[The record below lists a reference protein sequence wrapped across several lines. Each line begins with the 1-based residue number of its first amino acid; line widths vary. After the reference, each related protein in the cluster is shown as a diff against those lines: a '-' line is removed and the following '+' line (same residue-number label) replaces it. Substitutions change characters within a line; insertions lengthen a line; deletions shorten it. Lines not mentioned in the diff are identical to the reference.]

1 MRKIKPF
8 EDLTFHDDFMFGLV
22 MQDKEICREALECL
36 LGKNIQKIEYTEPQK
51 SLNTFC
57 TSHAIRLDVYVDDGN
72 TVYDV
77 EVQNKNE
84 KNLGRR
90 TRYYQGIMDVDS
102 LEKGRVYTELKN
114 SVIIFLCTFDPFK
127 KAIPCYTVK
136 RECLQD
142 RSVGIDDGAVVHIFN
157 CTAYEKVKN
166 ESLKAFLKFVQ
177 TDMAESEFTR
187 RIGSMVETQK
197 AVESNKKFYLSWSLH
212 DTDIRLEGREEGIRI
227 GEKRGKKE
235 GMKQGMN
242 EKAVAS
248 ARNFLAMNVLTHEQ
262 IAKGVG
268 LPIEKIEEL
277 AAEQAKAMTL
287 QED

>member
-1 MRKIKPF
+1 M
-8 EDLTFHDDFMFGLV
+8 
-22 MQDKEICREALECL
+22 
-36 LGKNIQKIEYTEPQK
+36 
-51 SLNTFC
+51 
-57 TSHAIRLDVYVDDGN
+57 DDGS

-77 EVQNKNE
+77 EVQNRNE

-102 LEKGRVYTELKN
+102 LEKGCVYTELKN

-142 RSVGIDDGAVVHIFN
+142 RSIGIDDGAIVHIVN
-157 CTAYEKVKN
+157 CTAYEKVNN
-166 ESLKAFLKFVQ
+166 ESLRAFLKFVQ
-177 TDMAESEFTR
+177 TDTAESEFTR
-187 RIGSMVETQK
+187 RIGNMVETQK
-197 AVESNKKFYLSWSLH
+197 AVETNKKFYLSWSLH
-212 DTDIRLEGREEGIRI
+212 DTDVRLEGREEGIRI

-277 AAEQAKAMTL
+277 A
-287 QED
+287 QEMSEK

>member
-36 LGKNIQKIEYTEPQK
+36 LGKSIQKIEYTEPQK
-51 SLNTFC
+51 SLNAFC

-77 EVQNKNE
+77 EVQNRNE

-114 SVIIFLCTFDPFK
+114 SVIIFLCTRHIWRLTLSK
-127 KAIPCYTVK
+127 KRFHAVK

-142 RSVGIDDGAVVHIFN
+142 RSVGIDDGAIVHIFN

-166 ESLKAFLKFVQ
+166 ESLRAFLKFVQ

-212 DTDIRLEGREEGIRI
+212 DTDARLEGREEGKAGKRAYAL
-227 GEKRGKKE
+227 EK
-235 GMKQGMN
+235 N
-242 EKAVAS
+242 EA
-248 ARNFLAMNVLTHEQ
+248 
-262 IAKGVG
+262 
-268 LPIEKIEEL
+268 
-277 AAEQAKAMTL
+277 
-287 QED
+287 